1 MPYEGNDS
9 MTSEFADQLLVK
21 NNIILNNSNYYV
33 IAGSDFNVDIFR
45 PRGHIATL
53 SSFRFNSD
61 PSFFKKREMSD
72 RQFLLFWYDSF
83 HCLLLLSG
91 VLYNTSI
98 NGASATHNTDTLSDD
113 HKTIALYDWNW
124 IYVLSAFR
132 TEFLRLAS
140 YGWKLRIRI
149 SVIICM
155 DTLIAQNQI
164 TDVRQ
169 YRDINCTSSNSCHI
183 GTNTR
188 QLLRIVFMWCI
199 NNEHIWKQTK
209 VTHQRQIKQ
218 SWQSRHWADWAELVT
233 DSRVTQGMGVKPTL

>member
-1 MPYEGNDS
+1 MWRSDIAATVQVIDTKSIRMCAIPVATDSYRFLMMNVYMPYEGNDS

-72 RQFLLFWYDSF
+72 RQFLLVWYDSF

-113 HKTIALYDWNW
+113 HKTIALYD
-124 IYVLSAFR
+124 
-132 TEFLRLAS
+132 
-140 YGWKLRIRI
+140 
-149 SVIICM
+149 
-155 DTLIAQNQI
+155 
-164 TDVRQ
+164 
-169 YRDINCTSSNSCHI
+169 
-183 GTNTR
+183 
-188 QLLRIVFMWCI
+188 
-199 NNEHIWKQTK
+199 
-209 VTHQRQIKQ
+209 
-218 SWQSRHWADWAELVT
+218 
-233 DSRVTQGMGVKPTL
+233 